1 VFITAVTVTVP
12 IIKMNAKELQVDS
25 ETRTQAGKILA
36 SLNLAS
42 LSHSDQRTASERR
55 SDFFFVF
62 RFSFFVRCEQT
73 KNSGTESSFFVHKF
87 VKL

>member
-62 RFSFFVRCEQT
+62 RFSFFGEQT